1 MRHHDFSQTVD
12 RDQEVREPKAL
23 RYEGKPL
30 HYAVTDLE
38 SCRSGRGCSNSR
50 SRIWRRHYSDDAC
63 SVFVDNRCKPGTPP
77 IDGLKDAFQNASEQ
91 VRRQIAD
98 PVSNIKQT
106 FGQSVNRLLKTGEER
121 ATETRDVFQTWI
133 SEQTQLFEDTQ
144 RRFEERLR
152 TVSSRMDDYRG
163 LREQLDALQAEVKA
177 LKARVQVLETDAS
190 KDTDA

>member
-1 MRHHDFSQTVD
+1 MTSAKPSIVIKRYANRKLYDTRASRYITLSQISNLVEAGEVVQILD
-12 RDQEVREPKAL
+12 R
-23 RYEGKPL
+23 
-30 HYAVTDLE
+30 E
-38 SCRSGRGCSNSR
+38 SGED
-50 SRIWRRHYSDDAC
+50 ITQMTLAQ
-63 SVFVDNRCKPGTPP
+63 VFVDNRRKRPGTPP

-177 LKARVQVLETDAS
+177 LKARVHVLETDAS